1 MKRLVP
7 KHPLFG
13 TSRVASVRLQPHPG
27 PPCDSMGRTS
37 WFTRHRPALFSRVQD
52 FLAASRDASAP
63 DGPFDPTRRLPG
75 GDPFGRISTPP
86 PFTRESLSPRPDPLS
101 PPRRSYWAW
110 RAGRRARLTQPARLR
125 NLPGTPVQSGLP
137 PVPQGSQKWLNG
149 LSGRGFQSPVPG
161 IFRLGWSTCYC
172 SPAIISAKFPA
183 IAAIPPAGRHGR
195 RCDQRSAE
203 PRAEL
208 SAPAPREFGH
218 KGLSWD
224 PRPVAP

>member
-27 PPCDSMGRTS
+27 PHATLWGGLLGSLDTDLLYSLGYRIF
-37 WFTRHRPALFSRVQD
+37 WLRL
-52 FLAASRDASAP
+52 DASAP

-137 PVPQGSQKWLNG
+137 RVPQDSQKWLNG
-149 LSGRGFQSPVPG
+149 LSGRGFESPVPG
-161 IFRLGWSTCYC
+161 IFRLGWSTCYS